1 MIMGLSHGI
10 FLLIWFGFLVLMLVC
25 VGAVFIWAIRTGQF
39 SRQDRAR
46 YLPLDQEDR
55 VREEGKGDCTKK
67 HGDAERSKLN
77 P

>member
-1 MIMGLSHGI
+1 MIMGMSHGI
-10 FLLIWFGFLVLMLVC
+10 FLLIWFGFLVLMLIC
-25 VGAVFIWAIRTGQF
+25 VGAVLIWAIRTGQF

-55 VREEGKGDCTKK
+55 VREEEKGDCTKK

-77 P
+77 L